1 MRSGS
6 RTRSDSPGC
15 SKADAGSVSGY
26 VAVAS
31 AAPLDFATS
40 AVAEEVGGSRIG
52 DIEMALRLSEK
63 PAEPSRR
70 LFGTDGI
77 RGVANVYPMTGELM
91 LQLGR
96 AVAYLIKSG
105 PHRHRVVIGK
115 DTRVSGYMLETALA
129 SGICS
134 MGVDVLLCGPLPTPA
149 ISNLTNSMRAAAGAV
164 ISASHN
170 PYQDNGIKFFSRDG
184 FKLPDELEMKIE
196 ELVANDELHHLR
208 PTATSIG
215 KAFRIDDASGR
226 YVVFAKNT
234 FPKELTLEGLTIV
247 VDCGHGAAYRV
258 APEVFQELGAKV
270 ITIGAEPDGK
280 NINKGFGALHPET
293 MCKAVLKTGADIGI
307 ALDGDADRLIV
318 ADEKG
323 RVVDG
328 DAVMAVCGLDL
339 LRRKTLPKKT
349 VVATVM
355 SNLGLDQCIEK
366 AGGRV
371 VRTRVGDRYVVEE
384 LRRNGYAFGGEQSG
398 HLIFLDHA
406 NTGDGTVAALA
417 LLAVMVESGKPI
429 SELAKC
435 MDVFPQAQLGLQVS
449 SKPELGSLPG
459 VMRAIRDVEKK
470 LGPKGRVLV
479 RYSGTEPKVR
489 VLVEGP
495 AQKTIDNYAQQ
506 TAG

>member
-1 MRSGS
+1 
-6 RTRSDSPGC
+6 
-15 SKADAGSVSGY
+15 
-26 VAVAS
+26 
-31 AAPLDFATS
+31 
-40 AVAEEVGGSRIG
+40 
-52 DIEMALRLSEK
+52 MALRLTDQPSE
-63 PAEPSRR
+63 PARR

-77 RGVANVYPMTGELM
+77 RGVANVHPMTGEMM

-96 AVAYLIKSG
+96 AVAYLIRNGS
-105 PHRHRVVIGK
+105 HRHRVVIGK
-115 DTRVSGYMLETALA
+115 DTRLSGYMLETALA

-134 MGVDVLLCGPLPTPA
+134 MGVDVLICGPLPTPA
-149 ISNLTNSMRAAAGAV
+149 ISQLTVSMRADAGAV

-184 FKLPDELEMKIE
+184 FKLPDEIEMKIE
-196 ELVANDELHHLR
+196 ELIANDELHHLR

-215 KAFRIDDASGR
+215 KAFRIEDAGGR
-226 YVVFAKNT
+226 YVVFAKST
-234 FPKELTLEGLTIV
+234 FPKDLTLEGLTIV

-258 APEVFQELGAKV
+258 APTVLQELGAKV
-270 ITIGAEPDGK
+270 ITIGAAPDGK

-293 MCKAVLKTGADIGI
+293 MCKAVLKTGANIGI

-328 DAVMAVCGLDL
+328 DAVMAVCGIDL
-339 LRRKTLPKKT
+339 LRRKMLPKKT

-355 SNLGLDQCIEK
+355 SNLGLDQCIAK

-384 LRRNGYAFGGEQSG
+384 MRKNGFSFGGEQSG
-398 HLIFLDHA
+398 HLIFLEHA
-406 NTGDGTVAALA
+406 TTGDGTVAALA
-417 LLAVMVESGKPI
+417 LLSVMVQSGKPI
-429 SELAKC
+429 SELARM
-435 MDVFPQAQLGLQVS
+435 MDVYPQAHMNLAVRE
-449 SKPELGSLPG
+449 KPELGSLAA

-470 LGPKGRVLV
+470 LGKDGRVLV

-495 AQKTIDNYAQQ
+495 DKKLIDGYAGGI
-506 TAG
+506 AAELKKAIGV